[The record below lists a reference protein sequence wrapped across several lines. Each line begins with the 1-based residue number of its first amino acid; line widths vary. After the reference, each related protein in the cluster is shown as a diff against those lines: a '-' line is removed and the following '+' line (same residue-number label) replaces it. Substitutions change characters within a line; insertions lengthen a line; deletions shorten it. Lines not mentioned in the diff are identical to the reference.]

1 MFNMV
6 KKKKSSVSPMRER
19 ARERET
25 FCSSLGAS
33 YKKMRLVTPL
43 LGVTGDLQD
52 GDSSNGPGEAQADQH
67 QRDRRCGEC
76 GRAEAGLQPAPALHA
91 GQRQKRRDA
100 AGLLFRARAHGA

>member
-1 MFNMV
+1 M
-6 KKKKSSVSPMRER
+6 
-19 ARERET
+19 
-25 FCSSLGAS
+25 
-33 YKKMRLVTPL
+33 